1 MKLPSSAPGAR
12 GALLAALFALLTTS
26 PGPWAQAEKKKEEK
40 ENPAAELNPL
50 EKKFQETLT
59 GATLAGR
66 WRLVDKGNLGKEAE
80 DKYTIS
86 RAVKMGNDYWLI
98 AARVEYG
105 GKDVTVPVPVKVFWA
120 GDTPV
125 ISITNAGL
133 PGLGTYSARVLVYE
147 DLYTG
152 TWSGPGHGGFLSGAI
167 TRTEAVPTPKEPSEK
182 SPPKNPSE
190 KK

>member
-1 MKLPSSAPGAR
+1 MKLAFTSPGAR
-12 GALLAALFALLTTS
+12 MAVPALLFGLFAVS
-26 PGPWAQAEKKKEEK
+26 WGPWAQEEKGREEK
-40 ENPAAELNPL
+40 EKPAADLNPL

-66 WRLVDKGNLGKEAE
+66 WRLIENGKLGKEAE

-86 RAVKMGNDYWLI
+86 RAVKMSNDFWLI
-98 AARVEYG
+98 AARIEYG

-152 TWSGPGHGGFLSGAI
+152 TWSGPGHGGFLSGTV
-167 TRTEAVPTPKEPSEK
+167 TRTEAPSRATEPRK
-182 SPPKNPSE
+182 SSDPE